1 MLGMGPVS
9 SRSWVEAVRGE
20 VDLAGELVE
29 LYFNVGLDY
38 LRLEGDDGHGDVHSD
53 LGGGDVGDE
62 PSCVP
67 GHFLV
72 LVLFL
77 QGVGR
82 RKVVGEKRERKTEE
96 EVLTKYLV
104 HKMGDLQ
111 EIFTDRKTLLL
122 VLGIIIEMNSGHLE
136 DLDLSSFSSF
146 LIPDPHGVVSC
157 IKSGKKLV
165 WTMGASSQTARP
177 RWPPPP
183 TSLAR
188 RR

>member
-1 MLGMGPVS
+1 VGPVS
-9 SRSWVEAVRGE
+9 SRPWFEAVRGE
-20 VDLAGELVE
+20 VDLAGEVVE
-29 LYFNVGLDY
+29 LLFHVGLDY
-38 LRLEGDDGHGDVHSD
+38 VRLEGDYDDDHGY
-53 LGGGDVGDE
+53 VGDE
-62 PSCVP
+62 PSSVP
-67 GHFLV
+67 GHLLV

-82 RKVVGEKRERKTEE
+82 RKVVGEKKERKTEE

-104 HKMGDLQ
+104 QRMGDLQ
-111 EIFTDRKTLLL
+111 EIFMDRKTLLL
-122 VLGIIIEMNSGHLE
+122 VLGIILETKPGHLD
-136 DLDLSSFSSF
+136 DLDLSNLSSF

-165 WTMGASSQTARP
+165 WTMGASSPTARP